1 MNQQEAARQKRAVL
15 VSFWLI
21 LICVAAILYSLHTG
35 SIRLSPYQVLMT
47 LFGYGSADDSLVLF
61 AYRLPRI
68 VITMLAG
75 IGLGVSGA
83 ILQGLYRNSLADP
96 GVLGLHAGAAFGL
109 VIFVSFF
116 RSLEGMISLIL
127 PLFTFAGAVLAAILI
142 VLLAYDRHRG
152 VLPIR
157 LILVGIAL
165 AAGFSAVTLFLS
177 LRLDEGTYA
186 FAARWL
192 AGNVWGRE
200 WENVLAL
207 LPWILL
213 LVPYVISEAKVLDAF
228 LLGDEVAIGIGT
240 PVRRQRY
247 VLLFA
252 AVGLA
257 SASVSMAGGV
267 GFIGLAAPHLAR
279 RLVGPLHRYMLPIS
293 GLIGLVILVVADT
306 IGRSIFQPN
315 AIPAGVVVAAVGA
328 PYFLY
333 VLAKTKS

>member
-1 MNQQEAARQKRAVL
+1 MKQQVVARQKRAVH
-15 VSFWLI
+15 VSFWLL

-47 LFGYGSADDSLVLF
+47 LFGYGSADESLVLF
-61 AYRLPRI
+61 EYRLPRI

-127 PLFTFAGAVLAAILI
+127 PLFTFAGGVLAAILI
-142 VLLAYDRHRG
+142 VLFAYDRHRG

-165 AAGFSAVTLFLS
+165 AAGFSAITLFLS

-200 WENVLAL
+200 WVNVLAL
-207 LPWILL
+207 LPWIVL
-213 LVPYVISEAKVLDAF
+213 LVPYVMSQAKVLNAF
-228 LLGDEVAIGIGT
+228 MLGDEVAIGIGT

-247 VLLFA
+247 VLLGA
-252 AVGLA
+252 AVALA

-279 RLVGPLHRYMLPIS
+279 RLVGPLHQYMLPIS

-333 VLAKTKS
+333 LLARTK